1 MEVQRIIHD
10 QDGSGLLNPATTVDS
25 TLQEQIQKPSVIK
38 QSSTWTSS
46 SDTSTLSESSDS
58 IDSYRTPIVPFL
70 PSEKQESSDTSK
82 SSSASLEN
90 ISPPVAEIQ
99 FQIRHRSETATVHQE
114 DNDEYKTRYFCGQ
127 RDLHVLQEQM
137 HHVCEENRLLRRKL
151 IELQKQLFHNVR
163 TKRRVVEANS
173 AWSVPESASLRHK
186 KRQRNNVSIVEKDM
200 YLEHNTSNGRD
211 DLCSSND
218 LLQTSCDAVISTVTS
233 EELSVSSSKA

>member
-1 MEVQRIIHD
+1 MEVQRMIRD
-10 QDGSGLLNPATTVDS
+10 QDDSGLLNLATTVDS
-25 TLQEQIQKPSVIK
+25 TLREQTQKPSVIK
-38 QSSTWTSS
+38 QSSTWTST

-58 IDSYRTPIVPFL
+58 VDSYRTQIVPFY

-99 FQIRHRSETATVHQE
+99 IRHRNETATVLPEE

-137 HHVCEENRLLRRKL
+137 DHVCEENRLLRRKL

-186 KRQRNNVSIVEKDM
+186 KRQRNNVSIVEKDII